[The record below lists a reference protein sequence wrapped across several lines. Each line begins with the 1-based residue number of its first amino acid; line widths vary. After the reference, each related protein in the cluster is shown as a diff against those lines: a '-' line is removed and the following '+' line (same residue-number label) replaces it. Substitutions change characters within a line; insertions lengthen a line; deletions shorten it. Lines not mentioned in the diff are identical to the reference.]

1 MDEEE
6 KDITEEV
13 IEETDNEDVIDEEN
27 EVGEFS
33 DNSDTSEEE
42 EEKEQPKMLTEQEAN
57 ELAEKVAKEREAR
70 AYRKAEREKREE
82 FKIYEEL
89 ANLLKAGTG
98 KNDLTEIKNDFTNFY
113 KNEGIEI
120 PDNKRNS
127 EREEKIL
134 AKADAEEIISLGED
148 EVNRIANEIYSKP
161 IDKRTI
167 REKEIFD
174 ILGRHAIQEKAK
186 KELVQ
191 KGVDEKVLEDNSFK
205 EFANKF
211 NVSTPISEIYDVYQ
225 KMNNKN
231 ETIQKEKPASPG
243 SVRDIQIQKEKDF
256 YTPEEVDALT
266 DADYDKNPKLIDIVK
281 KSMLKW

>member
-1 MDEEE
+1 MNDEE

-13 IEETDNEDVIDEEN
+13 IENVDNEEVIDEEI

-33 DNSDTSEEE
+33 DNSDTSKEE

-57 ELAEKVAKEREAR
+57 NLAEKVAKEREAR

-82 FKIYEEL
+82 LKQYEEL
-89 ANLLKAGTG
+89 ANLLRAGTG
-98 KNDLTEIKNDFTNFY
+98 KNDLSEIKNDFTNFY
-113 KNEGIEI
+113 RNEGIEI
-120 PDNKRNS
+120 PDSRRIS

-134 AKADAEEIISLGED
+134 AKADAEEIIGLGED
-148 EVNRIANEIYSKP
+148 EVNRVANEIYNKP
-161 IDKRTI
+161 LDKRTL

-174 ILGRHAIQEKAK
+174 ILGRHAIQERAR
-186 KELVQ
+186 KELIQ
-191 KGVDEKVLEDNSFK
+191 KGVDEKVLDDNSFK
-205 EFANKF
+205 NFASKF
-211 NVSTPISEIYDVYQ
+211 NISTPISEIYDVYQ
-225 KMNNKN
+225 RLNNK
-231 ETIQKEKPASPG
+231 EVIQKEKPASPG
-243 SVRDIQIQKEKDF
+243 SVRDTQVQEEKDF

>member
-1 MDEEE
+1 MNDEE

-13 IEETDNEDVIDEEN
+13 IENVDNEEVIDEEI

-33 DNSDTSEEE
+33 DNSDTSKEE

-57 ELAEKVAKEREAR
+57 NLAEKVAKEREAR

-82 FKIYEEL
+82 LKQYEEL
-89 ANLLKAGTG
+89 ANLLRAGTG
-98 KNDLTEIKNDFTNFY
+98 KNDLSEIKNDFTNFY
-113 KNEGIEI
+113 RNEGIEI
-120 PDNKRNS
+120 PDSRRIS

-134 AKADAEEIISLGED
+134 AKADAEEIIGLGED
-148 EVNRIANEIYSKP
+148 EVNRVANEIYNKP
-161 IDKRTI
+161 LDKRTL

-174 ILGRHAIQEKAK
+174 ILGRHAIQERAR
-186 KELVQ
+186 KELIQ
-191 KGVDEKVLEDNSFK
+191 KGVDEKVLDDNSFK
-205 EFANKF
+205 NFASKF
-211 NVSTPISEIYDVYQ
+211 NISTPISEIYDVYQ
-225 KMNNKN
+225 RLNNKKV
-231 ETIQKEKPASPG
+231 IQKEKPASPG
-243 SVRDIQIQKEKDF
+243 SVRDTQVQKEKDF

>member
-1 MDEEE
+1 MNDEE

-13 IEETDNEDVIDEEN
+13 IENVDNEDVVDEEN
-27 EVGEFS
+27 KVEEFS
-33 DNSDTSEEE
+33 DNSDTSEEKE
-42 EEKEQPKMLTEQEAN
+42 EQPKMLTEQEAN
-57 ELAEKVAKEREAR
+57 ELAEKIAKEREAR

-82 FKIYEEL
+82 FKPYEEL
-89 ANLLKAGTG
+89 ANLLRVGTG
-98 KNDLTEIKNDFTNFY
+98 KDDLAEIKNDFTNFY

-134 AKADAEEIISLGED
+134 AKADAEEIIGLGED
-148 EVNRIANEIYSKP
+148 EVNRVANEIYNKP
-161 IDKRTI
+161 LDKRTL

-174 ILGRHAIQEKAK
+174 ILGRHALQEKAR
-186 KELVQ
+186 KELIQ
-191 KGVDEKVLEDNSFK
+191 KGVDEKILEDNSFK
-205 EFANKF
+205 SFASKF
-211 NVSTPISEIYDVYQ
+211 NVSTPISEIYEVYQ
-225 KMNNKN
+225 KMNAKD
-231 ETIQKEKPASPG
+231 EVIPKEKPASPG
-243 SVRDIQIQKEKDF
+243 SVRDTQVQKEKDF

>member
-1 MDEEE
+1 MNDEE

-13 IEETDNEDVIDEEN
+13 IENVDNEEVIDEEI

-33 DNSDTSEEE
+33 DNSDTSKEE

-57 ELAEKVAKEREAR
+57 NLAEKVAKEREAR

-82 FKIYEEL
+82 LKQYEEL
-89 ANLLKAGTG
+89 ANLLRAGTG
-98 KNDLTEIKNDFTNFY
+98 KNDLNEIKNDFTNFY
-113 KNEGIEI
+113 RNEGIEI
-120 PDNKRNS
+120 PDNRRIS

-134 AKADAEEIISLGED
+134 AKADAEEIIGLGED
-148 EVNRIANEIYSKP
+148 EVNRVANEIYNKP
-161 IDKRTI
+161 LDKRTL

-174 ILGRHAIQEKAK
+174 ILGRHAIQERAK
-186 KELVQ
+186 KELIQ
-191 KGVDEKVLEDNSFK
+191 KGVDEKVLDDNSFK
-205 EFANKF
+205 NFASKF
-211 NVSTPISEIYDVYQ
+211 NISTPISEIYDVYQ
-225 KMNNKN
+225 RVNNK
-231 ETIQKEKPASPG
+231 EVIQKEKPASPG
-243 SVRDIQIQKEKDF
+243 SVRDTQIQKEKDF

>member
-1 MDEEE
+1 MNEEE

-13 IEETDNEDVIDEEN
+13 IEETDNEEVIDEEN

-82 FKIYEEL
+82 FKQYEEL

-98 KNDLTEIKNDFTNFY
+98 KNDLAEIKNDFTNFY

-148 EVNRIANEIYSKP
+148 EVNRIANEIYNKP

-174 ILGRHAIQEKAK
+174 ILGRHAIQEKAR

-243 SVRDIQIQKEKDF
+243 SVRDTQIQKEKDF

>member
-1 MDEEE
+1 MNDEE

-13 IEETDNEDVIDEEN
+13 IENVDNEEVIDEEI

-33 DNSDTSEEE
+33 DNSDTSKEE

-57 ELAEKVAKEREAR
+57 NLAEKVAKEREAR

-82 FKIYEEL
+82 LKQYEEL
-89 ANLLKAGTG
+89 ANLLRAGTG
-98 KNDLTEIKNDFTNFY
+98 KNDLSEIKNDFTNFY
-113 KNEGIEI
+113 RNEGIEI
-120 PDNKRNS
+120 PDSRRIS

-134 AKADAEEIISLGED
+134 AKADAEEIIGLGED
-148 EVNRIANEIYSKP
+148 EVNRVANEIYNKP
-161 IDKRTI
+161 LDKRTL

-174 ILGRHAIQEKAK
+174 ILGRHAIQERAK
-186 KELVQ
+186 KELIQ
-191 KGVDEKVLEDNSFK
+191 KGVDEKVLDDNSFK
-205 EFANKF
+205 NFASKF
-211 NVSTPISEIYDVYQ
+211 NISTPISEIYDVYQ
-225 KMNNKN
+225 RVNNK
-231 ETIQKEKPASPG
+231 EVIQKEKPASPG
-243 SVRDIQIQKEKDF
+243 SVRDTQIQKEKDF

>member
-1 MDEEE
+1 MNDEE

-13 IEETDNEDVIDEEN
+13 IENVDNEEVIDEEI

-33 DNSDTSEEE
+33 DNSDTSKEE

-57 ELAEKVAKEREAR
+57 NLAEKVAKEREAR

-82 FKIYEEL
+82 LKQYEEL
-89 ANLLKAGTG
+89 ANLLRAGTG
-98 KNDLTEIKNDFTNFY
+98 KNDLSEIKNDFTNFY
-113 KNEGIEI
+113 RNEGIEI
-120 PDNKRNS
+120 PDSRRIS

-134 AKADAEEIISLGED
+134 AKADAEEIIGLGED
-148 EVNRIANEIYSKP
+148 EVNRVANEIYNKP
-161 IDKRTI
+161 LDKRTL

-174 ILGRHAIQEKAK
+174 ILGRHAIQERAR
-186 KELVQ
+186 KELIQ
-191 KGVDEKVLEDNSFK
+191 KGVDEKVLDDNSFK
-205 EFANKF
+205 NFASKF
-211 NVSTPISEIYDVYQ
+211 NISTPISEIYDVYQ
-225 KMNNKN
+225 RLNNK
-231 ETIQKEKPASPG
+231 EVIQKEKPASPG
-243 SVRDIQIQKEKDF
+243 SVRDTQVQKEKDF

>member
-82 FKIYEEL
+82 FKVYEEL

-231 ETIQKEKPASPG
+231 ETTQKEKPASPG
-243 SVRDIQIQKEKDF
+243 SVRDTQIQKEKDF

>member
-1 MDEEE
+1 MNDEE

-13 IEETDNEDVIDEEN
+13 IENVDNEEVVDEEN
-27 EVGEFS
+27 EVEEFS
-33 DNSDTSEEE
+33 DNSDTSEEKE
-42 EEKEQPKMLTEQEAN
+42 EQPKMLTEQEAN
-57 ELAEKVAKEREAR
+57 ELAEKIAKEREAR

-82 FKIYEEL
+82 FKPYEEL
-89 ANLLKAGTG
+89 ANLLRAGTG
-98 KNDLTEIKNDFTNFY
+98 KDDLAEIKNDFTNFY

-134 AKADAEEIISLGED
+134 AKADAEEIIGLGED
-148 EVNRIANEIYSKP
+148 EVNRVANEIYNKP
-161 IDKRTI
+161 LDKRTL

-174 ILGRHAIQEKAK
+174 ILGRHALQEKAR
-186 KELVQ
+186 KELIQ
-191 KGVDEKVLEDNSFK
+191 KGVDEKILEDNSFK
-205 EFANKF
+205 SFASKF
-211 NVSTPISEIYDVYQ
+211 NVSTPISEIYEVYQ
-225 KMNNKN
+225 KMNAKD
-231 ETIQKEKPASPG
+231 EVIPKEKPASPG
-243 SVRDIQIQKEKDF
+243 SVRDTQVQKEKDF

>member
-1 MDEEE
+1 MNEEE

-13 IEETDNEDVIDEEN
+13 VEETDNEEVIDEEN

-33 DNSDTSEEE
+33 DDSDTSEEE

-57 ELAEKVAKEREAR
+57 DLAEKIAKEREAR
-70 AYRKAEREKREE
+70 AYRKAERERREE
-82 FKIYEEL
+82 LRQYEEL

-98 KNDLTEIKNDFTNFY
+98 KKNLAEIKNDFTNFY
-113 KNEGIEI
+113 KNEGIQI
-120 PDNKRNS
+120 PENKGNS

-148 EVNRIANEIYSKP
+148 EVNRVANEIYNKP
-161 IDKRTI
+161 IEKRSI
-167 REKEIFD
+167 REQEIFD
-174 ILGRHAIQEKAK
+174 ILGRHAMQEKAR

-205 EFANKF
+205 DFASKF

-225 KMNNKN
+225 KMNNEK
-231 ETIQKEKPASPG
+231 EVIKKEKPASPG
-243 SVRDIQIQKEKDF
+243 SVKDTKVQKEKDF
-256 YTPEEVDALT
+256 YTPEEVDSLT
-266 DADYDKNPKLIDIVK
+266 ESDYDKNPKLIDIVK